1 MSVTVQ
7 QALHAAESLKP
18 VSESALLDTE
28 LILSHVLDKSRGYL
42 RAYNEEK
49 ISETAYSE
57 FKTLLDRRR
66 QGEPVA
72 YIIGKKAFW
81 DFELSVNESVLVPRP
96 ETEFLVELCLAKLKN
111 DSGSKRIADLGTGS
125 GAIAIA
131 IALANSD
138 WQVHATDISEDAL
151 AVARDNAQSLDVNN
165 IVFHQGSWCDGLPA
179 EKFDLILANPPYVA
193 FGDKHLEEGD
203 LPFEPSVALAVGESG
218 FGALNSIMNKASE
231 YLKKDSWLLM
241 EHGYNQQ
248 AQLIKNLNELGY
260 EKVAGYKDFAGID
273 RIVEAKWPKGL

>member
-42 RAYNEEK
+42 RAYREEK

-81 DFELSVNESVLVPRP
+81 NFELSVNESVLVPRP

-193 FGDKHLEEGD
+193 FGDKHC
-203 LPFEPSVALAVGESG
+203 
-218 FGALNSIMNKASE
+218 I
-231 YLKKDSWLLM
+231 Y
-241 EHGYNQQ
+241 H
-248 AQLIKNLNELGY
+248 I
-260 EKVAGYKDFAGID
+260 YKD
-273 RIVEAKWPKGL
+273 L

>member
-42 RAYNEEK
+42 RAYSEEK

-81 DFELSVNESVLVPRP
+81 NFELSVNESVLVPRP

-203 LPFEPSVALAVGESG
+203 LPFEPSVALAAEDSG

-260 EKVAGYKDFAGID
+260 EKVAGYTDFAGID